1 MKSIFIVYG
10 MILGSLILFL
20 SFCWYVQFDH
30 TQNVTEMAVKRA
42 LLSTMA
48 DYVERDN
55 FEAQDAFDTFTTYFK
70 ELALEDYI
78 YYLTLSGFMKEP
90 LFMRI
95 HCQAINQS
103 RLKGMRIEV
112 DEAMVEELSE

>member
-1 MKSIFIVYG
+1 MKSIFIAYS
-10 MILGSLILFL
+10 MIIGSFVLFL
-20 SFCWYVQFDH
+20 SFFWYVQFDH

-48 DYVERDN
+48 DYVDQSE
-55 FEAQDAFDTFTTYFK
+55 FEAQDAFETFTAYFK
-70 ELALEDYI
+70 ELALEDYT
-78 YYLTLSGFMKEP
+78 YDLTLSGFMKEP

-95 HCQAINQS
+95 HCQAVNES
-103 RLKGMRIEV
+103 KLKGMRIEV

>member
-1 MKSIFIVYG
+1 M
-10 MILGSLILFL
+10 
-20 SFCWYVQFDH
+20 
-30 TQNVTEMAVKRA
+30 
-42 LLSTMA
+42 
-48 DYVERDN
+48 
-55 FEAQDAFDTFTTYFK
+55 
-70 ELALEDYI
+70 ALEDYT
-78 YYLTLSGFMKEP
+78 YDLTLSGFMKEP